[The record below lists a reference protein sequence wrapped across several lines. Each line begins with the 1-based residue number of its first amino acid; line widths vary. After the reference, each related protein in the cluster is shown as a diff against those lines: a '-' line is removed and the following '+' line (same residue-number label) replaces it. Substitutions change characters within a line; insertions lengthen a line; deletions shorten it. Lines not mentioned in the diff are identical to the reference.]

1 MVFRKASTDCSGVSD
16 IDCMAGLS
24 SFALLHR
31 LVNQSCNKLESHRL
45 VDSI

>member
-1 MVFRKASTDCSGVSD
+1 MVFRRASTDCSGVSD

-31 LVNQSCNKLESHRL
+31 PVNQSWKKLESHRL
-45 VDSI
+45 VDNI